1 MLHSLKSQNS
11 FLRTL
16 AESPCPKGC
25 TADWISFSHPKKL
38 QLHFDLT
45 LWIPPSRSSSH
56 ASPSSRSG
64 TAMSS
69 GSLDGSPHLIPMDP
83 SEEIVLWLSSLHLPQ
98 YAASFTQAGYHTLG
112 DCRGL
117 TEEKLLEVARFPTG
131 HRRRILH
138 SLEVLVAGTD
148 GGEVPE
154 QAGESNKPTP
164 LPRSVFLKDGKR
176 VVSPQVPQMSGPR
189 EHENWA
195 GAKSLPSRPHGE
207 TKARDDLGG
216 PLADLPPSSLQKAPS
231 ASVPASLHS
240 SSQSPW
246 YSSWPLP
253 SDIENL
259 SGEPDSFSTEPVAG
273 VKRDFA
279 LDGAPEAFQGD
290 MVINDIY
297 ESCSVLKAAGPR
309 SSHSYRLRHRP
320 VPEVPEC
327 TVIPLYDWSTCAC
340 TEQQS
345 SAEAPCGPTS
355 LQKAPSSSSAPY
367 EEVYLYSS
375 NSVQSKP
382 DMGAK
387 ELLKQEASEKQ
398 RQKKQRKQMGKR
410 GMERPGFSSHRTTSL
425 LDDGYSLI
433 QPCLPGQEPA
443 SDSSS
448 KTDTTLKPLPPTVTS
463 SLGAWPHEDESD
475 IYSEPLDTVSGH
487 TLLLQGDMDISPYAC
502 YYGGPKSSVKIGWL
516 DKLSPQG
523 NCVFQRRW
531 VKFDGENLMYY
542 NSDKRKSKYPIPE
555 QASPASP
562 HRPSASPSYKY
573 DMYSK
578 GLVPLLAIKQVRS
591 VGENKMEVV
600 TSLRTFV
607 FRAEKEGER
616 QDWLRVLQEALKC
629 RSPVPHKPWQV
640 SGGRS
645 GYVELRGHKGR
656 VYLSLAG
663 TDVRLCKSEQVS
675 PPRARLGAAGFIADF
690 NSGLAIA
697 VVTLA
702 ASCVKQVDRR
712 AFEINTPFK
721 SFCFTA
727 ESEQE
732 REQWV
737 KAVQES
743 IAETLSNYEV
753 AEKVWFNQ
761 SNRKCADCRAPRPEW
776 ASINLV
782 VVICK
787 LCAGQHRF
795 LGPGISQVRSL
806 KLDIS
811 IWSNELVELFLEVG
825 NDNAN
830 SFWAAN
836 LPLEEELHMGASPEQ
851 RATFHRRKYRERKYR
866 RFLEGFTNQEEL
878 NQVCVCVYSLE
889 NTAKVKPRT
898 PAVRVQL
905 GWFSCEQDALC
916 SAVLQS
922 DVLETM
928 ALVFSGADVMCATG
942 DPDHST
948 PYLLAQKG
956 GQRLQMEFLY
966 HNQLSE
972 FAKLEM
978 MGDTSFPVEVSS
990 FMDGFLYSPA
1000 NLLKTTATLDRKGI
1014 DYMIRRWCTLEG
1026 GYLSYYDSEK
1036 SAAAIGRVD
1045 INEVVSLA
1053 INNIETMTAA
1063 GAVFT
1068 FEIYLESEK
1077 LLVFGAETSDT
1088 QKDWAHAIA
1097 KCFVPMRVE
1106 SLMKKDYERIGCL
1119 YYKEGHDLYRWRIGW
1134 FSLAL
1139 IVSLLLMCMPM
1150 YTSRPPK
1157 GFRLASTAVSTHSEG
1172 EEKTQVL
1179 LMVESGRTIYM
1190 HGINKQ
1196 DFGLWYSAIQ
1206 LAAGRDGRALSNQQL
1221 TKNDV
1226 PIIIDSCMAFVTQYG
1241 LCHQGIYQRNGD
1253 PKRVAELL
1261 EEFSQDARNV
1271 KLRAQDHRLEDVT
1284 DTLKRFLSQCE
1295 DALLAKEL
1303 YPYWISAL
1311 DEVNEEGRIEKY
1323 STYIQSLPKVN
1334 RSTLAALLQHLYR
1347 IQSCS
1352 HINQMKSAS
1361 LACVFSSCLFQ
1372 TGGHAV
1378 QETRVVEDLINN
1390 YVQLFSVNEE
1400 QVRQM
1405 ERENSF
1411 ITRWKDTTFSPAGDL
1426 IFEVYLEKKEPGN
1439 CCLIKMFTI
1448 SSIVGHLVLVVV
1460 VIAALLLQV
1469 SPTMHS
1475 DELADNTLQMKGID
1489 TGLQDLWTTFEVI
1502 ENGELERP
1510 LHYRERV
1517 LEQVLEWC
1525 TLEDPTSAFL
1535 LIKKFPVLPT
1545 SPTPEDLKDYTKG
1558 EQLRFNDGSSKLLS
1572 GHKFQDRYLLLRDK
1586 KLLLHKDS
1594 KSTKPEREVPVE
1606 SVKCYLGLR
1615 KKLKPPSNWGFTIH
1629 TQKQQWY
1636 FCCEG
1641 KDSQLEWVT
1650 AIIKIKYGEDL
1661 WISGRKEI
1669 SRPSVPWSSREHHP
1683 PHWHADSMTAK
1694 GSKEVYYMTVNKLM
1708 KRQEEQTGGID
1719 GEGDRR
1725 R

>member
-1 MLHSLKSQNS
+1 
-11 FLRTL
+11 
-16 AESPCPKGC
+16 
-25 TADWISFSHPKKL
+25 
-38 QLHFDLT
+38 
-45 LWIPPSRSSSH
+45 
-56 ASPSSRSG
+56 
-64 TAMSS
+64 MSS

-246 YSSWPLP
+246 YSSWALP

-398 RQKKQRKQMGKR
+398 RQKKQRKQKGKR

-425 LDDGYSLI
+425 LEDGYSLI

-542 NSDKRKSKYPIPE
+542 NSDK
-555 QASPASP
+555 
-562 HRPSASPSYKY
+562 

-578 GLVPLLAIKQVRS
+578 GLVPLSAIKQVRS

-656 VYLSLAG
+656 VYLSLTG
-663 TDVRLCKSEQVS
+663 TDVRLCKSEQ
-675 PPRARLGAAGFIADF
+675 DF

-732 REQWV
+732 REEWV

-878 NQVCVCVYSLE
+878 NQ
-889 NTAKVKPRT
+889 
-898 PAVRVQL
+898 
-905 GWFSCEQDALC
+905 ALC

-1134 FSLAL
+1134 FSLVGSEL
-1139 IVSLLLMCMPM
+1139 FFCSDDEPM
-1150 YTSRPPK
+1150 SK
-1157 GFRLASTAVSTHSEG
+1157 GILQLKRLQELTVSTHSEG

-1196 DFGLWYSAIQ
+1196 DFALWYSAIQ

-1241 LCHQGIYQRNGD
+1241 LCHQDIYQRNGD

-1439 CCLIKMFTI
+1439 CCLIK
-1448 SSIVGHLVLVVV
+1448 
-1460 VIAALLLQV
+1460 V

-1545 SPTPEDLKDYTKG
+1545 SSTPEDLKDYTKG

-1661 WISGRKEI
+1661 WISGRKGI

-1694 GSKEVYYMTVNKLM
+1694 GSKEDNSMAGTNVPAERARAKNSDEADSKYNTAMLEGCLM
-1708 KRQEEQTGGID
+1708 PTDQTGNTRTGA
-1719 GEGDRR
+1719 GERNCPLPSDKGVVKGPRHPVLGDHGRPPHKGAMYGCAVGHMQQSLLKELSTVLSQTRR
-1725 R
+1725 VPREES